1 MAKKLDY
8 TRENKTR
15 HGTTSIWD
23 EPDFYQ
29 GSEIAPATFN
39 RSRVGRRKPY
49 YTAPKR
55 KDPLPTEAKKV
66 ELLSVE
72 ELNGLTGLEL
82 QRRLVE
88 IEVLINRYS
97 SNPHRQDKCSELKGI
112 HAYLSEKLAKEVG

>member
-1 MAKKLDY
+1 MAKERDY
-8 TRENKTR
+8 TYINKTR

-29 GSEIAPATFN
+29 GGEIAPATPN

-66 ELLSVE
+66 ELLSDE
-72 ELNGLTGLEL
+72 ELNGLTGIEL

-88 IEVLINRYS
+88 IEVLINRIS
-97 SNPHRQDKCSELKGI
+97 SNPHRQDKYVELEGI
-112 HAYLSEKLAKEVG
+112 HAELNEKLAKEVG